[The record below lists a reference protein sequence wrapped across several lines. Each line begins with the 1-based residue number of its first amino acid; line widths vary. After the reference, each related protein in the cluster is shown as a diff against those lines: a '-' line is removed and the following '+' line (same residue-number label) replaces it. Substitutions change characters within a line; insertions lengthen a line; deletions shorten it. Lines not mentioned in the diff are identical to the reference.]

1 MRRVDIDKPAR
12 QLAVLWEVA
21 TVLAGLM
28 LAGCASVQATGDPSV
43 PVPGQPVPASA
54 IDRLT
59 AMAIGFARV
68 NGGGTAEWASAV
80 VTTREKALTSATPG
94 DFIPGSAETIVY
106 LVTMKGHFI
115 SRRAAPR
122 AKNPTGNYLSFVVN
136 AEDFGP
142 LDFGIHH
149 NPPPVAPASFG
160 PLTYL
165 KVGAGRQIPGER
177 SQGQA

>member
-1 MRRVDIDKPAR
+1 MRS
-12 QLAVLWEVA
+12 L
-21 TVLAGLM
+21 
-28 LAGCASVQATGDPSV
+28 
-43 PVPGQPVPASA
+43 VPGQPVPASA

-59 AMAIGFARV
+59 AIAIEAARG

-115 SRRAAPR
+115 ARRHPPR
-122 AKNPTGNYLSFVVN
+122 AKALTGKYLSIVVN
-136 AEDFGP
+136 VENFRT
-142 LDFGIHH
+142 LDFGIHP
-149 NPPPVAPASFG
+149 NPPPVAPTSFG

-165 KVGAGRQIPGER
+165 KVGAG
-177 SQGQA
+177 